1 MELYRTREAVPAE
14 FGPSAVT
21 VGKFDGLHRGHG
33 DVLRQLC
40 DVAAADGLTPTV
52 VTFDRNPLET
62 LNPERAPV
70 ALASAAQKIELFEE
84 AGIGAVLML
93 PFTEELAHLSPELF
107 VQRILLDTLHAKVVL
122 AGRDFRFGER
132 GAGDL
137 DALRGFG
144 EQFGFEVAVIED
156 FDVAESDADGA
167 PRRVSSTWIREL
179 MSEGRVREAAELL
192 GRLPSI
198 RSRVVHGEQRG
209 RELGYPTANLD
220 PDLEGMLPL
229 DGVYAAWATV
239 DGQRYGAAVSIGNNP
254 TFEGIPQH
262 QVEAHLLDQK
272 LDLYDRTIELEFVDY
287 VRPMNKFEGVE
298 ALVAQLQ
305 ADEQRIRAILDRER
319 GVAQEP
325 GTPARP

>member
-1 MELYRTREAVPAE
+1 MELYRTRGAVPAD
-14 FGPSAVT
+14 FGASAVT
-21 VGKFDGLHRGHG
+21 VGKFDGLHRGHS

-40 DVAAADGLTPTV
+40 AVAEHDGLIPAV

-62 LNPERAPV
+62 LNPERAPR
-70 ALASAAQKIELFEE
+70 ALASPAQKTELFEE

-93 PFTEELAHLSPELF
+93 QFTEELGHLSPEVF
-107 VQRILLDTLHAKVVL
+107 VKRILVDTLHARVVL

-137 DALRGFG
+137 TALRGFG
-144 EQFGFEVAVIED
+144 ERFGFDVAVIED
-156 FDVAESDADGA
+156 FDLDDVDGSR
-167 PRRVSSTWIREL
+167 RRVSSTWIREL
-179 MSEGRVREAAELL
+179 MDEGRVGEAAQLL
-192 GRLPSI
+192 GRLPSV

-220 PDLEGMLPL
+220 PAIEGMLPL
-229 DGVYAAWATV
+229 DGVYAAWGIV

-254 TFEGIPQH
+254 TFDGIPQH

-272 LDLYDRTIELEFVDY
+272 LDLYDRTIELDFVDY
-287 VRPMNKFEGVE
+287 IRPMQKFEGVD

-305 ADEQRIRAILDRER
+305 ADEQQIRSVLAAH
-319 GVAQEP
+319 GS
-325 GTPARP
+325 

>member
-1 MELYRTREAVPAE
+1 MEVYRTLAAVPAG

-21 VGKFDGLHRGHG
+21 VGKFDGLHLGHL

-40 DVAAADGLTPTV
+40 ARADADGLVPTV
-52 VTFDRNPLET
+52 VTFDRHPLAT
-62 LNPERAPV
+62 LAPEKAPV
-70 ALASAAQKIELFEE
+70 PLASPEQNVERFET
-84 AGIGAVLML
+84 AGVAAVLML
-93 PFTEELAHLSPELF
+93 EFDAELAHQSPEDF
-107 VQRILLDTLHAKVVL
+107 VRSILVDTLHASVVL
-122 AGRDFRFGER
+122 AGSDFRFGDR

-137 DALRGFG
+137 AALRGFG
-144 EQFGFEVAVIED
+144 ERYGFEVAAIDD
-156 FDVAESDADGA
+156 FELPVDGE
-167 PRRVSSTWIREL
+167 PRRVASTWIREL
-179 MSEGRVREAAELL
+179 LAEGRVRDAARLL
-192 GRLPSI
+192 GREPSI

-239 DGQRYGAAVSIGNNP
+239 EGVRYGAAVSIGNNP

-272 LDLYDRTIELEFVDY
+272 LDLYDKTIEIAFVDY
-287 VRPMNKFEGVE
+287 IRPMNRFEGVD

-305 ADEQRIRAILDRER
+305 ADEQVIRRVLHAE
-319 GVAQEP
+319 
-325 GTPARP
+325 GTGPRP